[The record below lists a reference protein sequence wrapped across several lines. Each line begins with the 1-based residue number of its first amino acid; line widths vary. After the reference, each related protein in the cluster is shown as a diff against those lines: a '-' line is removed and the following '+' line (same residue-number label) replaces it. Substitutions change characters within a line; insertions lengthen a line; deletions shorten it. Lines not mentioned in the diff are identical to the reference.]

1 MPYLFLN
8 TFKTFRKVDR
18 MAAKSEQTRQ
28 LVADVAL
35 KMFREIGFEK
45 TTMRA
50 IAQEA
55 GVSVGNAYYYFASKD
70 ELVQELYVQVQEEHA
85 VVAAQALEGIHD
97 LAGRLK
103 AVLHTGV
110 DVMSPYHQFGSDFI
124 ATAIRPSSPVNPFGE
139 ASTAARAA
147 SLAIFRSAVEGSS
160 PAVAKK
166 LRGDLPELLWLAYMG
181 VALFWVYDRSEDHR
195 RTRKL
200 IDGAAPLVARG
211 LSLAKIPGV
220 SKVFDD
226 VLGLVRS
233 VRADS

>member
-1 MPYLFLN
+1 
-8 TFKTFRKVDR
+8 
-18 MAAKSEQTRQ
+18 MAIKSARTRQ

-70 ELVQELYVQVQEEHA
+70 ELVQELYIQVQNEHA
-85 VVAAQALEGIHD
+85 SAAAQALEGIPD
-97 LAGRLK
+97 LAGRMK
-103 AVLHTGV
+103 AVLHAGI

-124 ATAIRPSSPVNPFGE
+124 ATAIRPTSPVNPFGA
-139 ASTAARAA
+139 ASAPAREA
-147 SLAIFRSAVEGSS
+147 SLAIFRSAVEGST

-166 LRGDLPELLWLAYMG
+166 LGGDLPELLWLAYMG
-181 VALFWVYDRSEDHR
+181 VALFWVYDQSTDQR
-195 RTRKL
+195 RTRRL
-200 IDGAAPLVARG
+200 IDGAAPLMARG
-211 LSLAKIPGV
+211 LSLTKIPGV

-233 VRADS
+233 VKEDS

>member
-1 MPYLFLN
+1 
-8 TFKTFRKVDR
+8 
-18 MAAKSEQTRQ
+18 MAPKSEQTRQ

-70 ELVQELYVQVQEEHA
+70 ELVQELYIQVQDEHA
-85 VVAAQALEGIHD
+85 MAASKALENVQD

-103 AVLHTGV
+103 TVLHTGI
-110 DVMSPYHQFGSDFI
+110 DVMTPYHQFGSDFI
-124 ATAIRPSSPVNPFGE
+124 STAIRPTSPVNPFGD
-139 ASTAARAA
+139 ASTAARDA
-147 SLAIFRSAVEGSS
+147 SLAIFRSAVEASS

-181 VALFWVYDRSEDHR
+181 VALFWVYDKSEGQR

-220 SKVFDD
+220 GKVFDD
-226 VLGLVRS
+226 ILGLVRS
-233 VRADS
+233 VKEDS

>member
-1 MPYLFLN
+1 
-8 TFKTFRKVDR
+8 

-70 ELVQELYVQVQEEHA
+70 ELVQELYLQVQDEHA
-85 VVAAQALEGIHD
+85 VAAAQALENVQD

-103 AVLHTGV
+103 AVLHTGI
-110 DVMSPYHQFGSDFI
+110 DVMTPYHQFGSDFI
-124 ATAIRPSSPVNPFGE
+124 STAIRPTSPVNPFGE
-139 ASTAARAA
+139 ASTAARDA
-147 SLAIFRSAVEGSS
+147 SLATFRTAVDGSS

-166 LRGDLPELLWLAYMG
+166 LRGELPELLWLAYMG
-181 VALFWVYDRSEDHR
+181 VALFWVYDKSEGQR
-195 RTRKL
+195 RTRRL

-220 SKVFDD
+220 GKVFDD

-233 VRADS
+233 VKEAS

>member
-1 MPYLFLN
+1 
-8 TFKTFRKVDR
+8 

-70 ELVQELYVQVQEEHA
+70 ELVQELYIQVQKEHA
-85 VVAAQALEGIHD
+85 EVAARALRDVHD

-110 DVMSPYHQFGSDFI
+110 DVMAPYHQFGSDFI
-124 ATAIRPSSPVNPFGE
+124 ATAIRPTSPVNPFGE
-139 ASTAARAA
+139 ASTAAREA
-147 SLAIFRSAVEGSS
+147 SLAIFRSAVDDSS

-166 LRGDLPELLWLAYMG
+166 LREDLPELLWLAYMG
-181 VALFWVYDRSEDHR
+181 VALFWVYDKSEGQR

-233 VRADS
+233 VKEGS